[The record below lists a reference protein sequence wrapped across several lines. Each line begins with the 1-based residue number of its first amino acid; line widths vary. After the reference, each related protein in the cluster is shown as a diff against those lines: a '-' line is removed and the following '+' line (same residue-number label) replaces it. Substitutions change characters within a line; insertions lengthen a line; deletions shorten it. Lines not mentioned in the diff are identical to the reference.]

1 MGECLSV
8 AFDARAL
15 AFLAAV
21 VAVSC
26 ASTWAAIHYAH
37 RRRILDLPGHRRSHR
52 APTPRGGGIAIVLA
66 MLAAVAALPLY
77 DTGCGSS
84 RQQAGMIVAI
94 ALVALVG
101 WIDDH
106 RSLSARW
113 RLLAHLLAAAIVLH
127 SGIGALAI
135 GGTSS
140 GLTAPWTR
148 AMTWGAWIAVAW
160 SINLHNFMDG
170 IDGILSTQALFV
182 FGASA
187 FLLVASDYPAHVAML
202 PLAFAAAVLGF
213 LPYNFPRARIFMGDV
228 GSGVVGLAIAV
239 VLLSDAHVF
248 ALTTGAVLC
257 SAFVTDAT
265 CTLLSRMLGGR
276 RWYSAHREHLYQWL
290 VRSGFSHAR
299 VVAFYMGWN
308 VLVALPVALYMN
320 RTPQIPMPAGLT
332 PAVAVYT
339 LAVTAWWIGKRW
351 CLRRVRQRSAHA
363 AA

>member
-26 ASTWAAIHYAH
+26 ASTWAAIRYAH
-37 RRRILDLPGHRRSHR
+37 RRRMLDLPGHRRSHR

-66 MLAAVAALPLY
+66 MLAAVVALPLY

-106 RSLSARW
+106 RPLSARW

-127 SGIGALAI
+127 SGIGAFAI

-170 IDGILSTQALFV
+170 IDGLLAQQAMFV
-182 FGASA
+182 GAGLA
-187 FLLVASDYPAHVAML
+187 LLAWGAGQGA
-202 PLAFAAAVLGF
+202 LALAAACLATASLGF
-213 LPYNFPRARIFMGDV
+213 WCLNRSPARIFMGDV
-228 GSGVVGLAIAV
+228 GSGSVGLLIFAFTAMLWRV
-239 VLLSDAHVF
+239 ETRLLWP
-248 ALTTGAVLC
+248 ALILS
-257 SAFVTDAT
+257 SAFVADASL
-265 CTLLSRMLGGR
+265 TLLSRFCRGR
-276 RWYSAHREHLYQWL
+276 RWYTAHREHLYQWL
-290 VRSGFSHAR
+290 VRCGLTHAGGGAIYMTWNLLLAAPLAWLAFSHPALGLPTT
-299 VVAFYMGWN
+299 MGTYLAAA
-308 VLVALPVALYMN
+308 VLWLL
-320 RTPQIPMPAGLT
+320 L
-332 PAVAVYT
+332 
-339 LAVTAWWIGKRW
+339 KRR
-351 CLRRVRQRSAHA
+351 CLRRHPPKDRHVA
-363 AA
+363 A